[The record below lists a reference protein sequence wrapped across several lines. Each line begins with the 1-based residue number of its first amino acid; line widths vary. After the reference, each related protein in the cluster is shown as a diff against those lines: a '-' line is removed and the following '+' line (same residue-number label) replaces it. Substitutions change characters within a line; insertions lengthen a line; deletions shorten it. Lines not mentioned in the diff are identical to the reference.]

1 MSKPK
6 APLFLPVLPLRDMV
20 VFPGMVVPV
29 LVGRPR
35 SVFAIEESLRT
46 EKRLLLLAQREPSQE
61 DPSPDG
67 LHGIGVDAEILQSV
81 RLPEGGIRVLLEAR
95 HRLKVRRIVDGEW
108 LSAEAEDA
116 PDAAHKGG
124 ELELAARKLLALFEE
139 FVRLNPRLSPEAY
152 HNAAALEG
160 PSQLCDVVASHLNI
174 RLSEKQKLLELLDV
188 EKRVGQVV
196 KAVAGENQ
204 ILILQRQLQGKVRK
218 RIEKGQREAFLNE
231 QLKAIQQELGQRA
244 EDVNEAKELRDKI
257 RDTPLNAESREKAL
271 KELGRLERSQ
281 PMSAEA
287 TVIRT
292 YLDVLLGLPW
302 GKQSKDNLDLKHA
315 AAILEEDH
323 AGLEK
328 PKARV
333 LEHLAVRKL
342 TDTLKG
348 PILCLVGPPGVGK
361 TSLARSMARAM
372 GRKFERISLGGV
384 RDEAEIR
391 GHRRTYIGSMP
402 GRLVQALKKA
412 GTMNPVILLDEIDKM
427 SMDFRGDPASALLE
441 VLDPEQNQN
450 FSDHYLDSPLD
461 LSQVLFVTTA
471 NLLYEIPGPL
481 RDRLEVIE
489 IPGYLDDEKVAIASR
504 FLLPKLLKGHGL
516 QPGQLKLSDAV
527 LRQVIREYT
536 REAGVREIERQ
547 LATLCRKAAKYVV
560 DNGKSA
566 SLEVTGANLSKFLG
580 TPKFQKEEN
589 DKSSTVGLANG
600 LAWTGAG
607 GEVLSIEVTLMPGKG
622 MLQLTGTLGDV
633 MKESAQ
639 AAFSWVRSHAR
650 ELGLKPDF
658 YTKQDIH
665 VHIPEGATPK
675 DGPSAGITMATAL
688 ASALTG
694 RAVRRDLAMTGE
706 ITLRGRVLPIGGLK
720 EKSMAAH
727 RLGIHTLII
736 PRQNRKDLDEI
747 PATVRAKAKIHLVA
761 SIAQVLKIALEP
773 RKTSA
778 RDRQRIEAAI
788 PKVEIWSGSELP
800 Q

>member
-1 MSKPK
+1 MKPK
-6 APLFLPVLPLRDMV
+6 PSIFLPVLPLRDMV

-46 EKRLLLLAQREPSQE
+46 EKRLLLLAQREPGQE
-61 DPSPDG
+61 DPSPEG
-67 LHGIGVDAEILQSV
+67 LYEIGVEAEILQSV

-95 HRLKVRRIVDGEW
+95 RRLRLRRPIEGEW
-108 LSAEAEDA
+108 LSAEAESA
-116 PDAAHKGG
+116 PDLNTSGEAVDAAG
-124 ELELAARKLLALFEE
+124 RNLLALFEE
-139 FVRLNPRLSPEAY
+139 FVRLNPRLSPETY
-152 HNAAALEG
+152 HNATALEG
-160 PSQLCDVVASHLNI
+160 GSPLADAVASHLNVK
-174 RLSEKQKLLELLDV
+174 LSEKQKLLETTDL
-188 EKRVGQVV
+188 EKRLVAVA

-218 RIEKGQREAFLNE
+218 RIEKGQREAFLQE
-231 QLKAIQQELGQRA
+231 QLKTIQVELGQRA
-244 EDVNEAKELRDKI
+244 EDLNETKELRDKI
-257 RDTPLNAESREKAL
+257 KALPLNDESREKAL
-271 KELGRLERSQ
+271 KELSRLERSQ

-391 GHRRTYIGSMP
+391 GHRKTYIGSMP
-402 GRLVQALKKA
+402 GRLVAALKKA

-441 VLDPEQNQN
+441 VLDPEQNHA
-450 FSDHYLDSPLD
+450 FTDHYLDSPLD

-516 QPGQLKLSDAV
+516 EPGQLKLSDTV
-527 LRQVIREYT
+527 MRQVIREYT

-547 LATLCRKAAKYVV
+547 LATLCRKAAKHVV
-560 DNGKSA
+560 EKGPKA
-566 SLEVTGANLSKFLG
+566 VFEVTPANLSKFLG
-580 TPKFQKEEN
+580 TPKFLKEEGE
-589 DKSSTVGLANG
+589 KSAAVGMANG

-622 MLQLTGTLGDV
+622 ALQLTGTLGDV

-639 AAFSWVRSHAR
+639 AAFSWVRSHAK
-650 ELGLKPDF
+650 ELGLRPDF
-658 YTKQDIH
+658 YTRQDIH

-720 EKSMAAH
+720 EKSLAAH

-747 PATVRAKAKIHLVA
+747 PATVRSKAKIHLVA
-761 SIAQVLKIALEP
+761 SIEQVLKIALEP
-773 RKTSA
+773 KKSSA
-778 RDRQRIEAAI
+778 SQRARLQAEI